1 MSKITLNFFGEII
14 TVEKPKSLSALR
26 KDISRLFCFS
36 AQDAAE
42 IILTYNDNGDK
53 AIIANDD
60 DLKAFFNSKAT
71 MIDLDISQNSQIYKD
86 NLNQLQ
92 EESLKDKKCLEELLK
107 KKEEF
112 KKLRQTKFEA
122 ERKEMKEIQ
131 AKINE
136 LSRKKIEIRKKILE
150 GVRELEKQKKENDKK
165 IMELQKKLGLPLENE
180 KKKPEIKM
188 NFRMM
193 PMHHLHHPMFRFK
206 PPCHKKNL
214 NKKPLE
220 VKFGNTEYI
229 NIPKEENNDYDLKMK
244 TIDDWGKCL
253 LSKTQE
259 ITNRLAETFKGFPV
273 LNFSLDFEDD
283 KKEEKKVEKKE
294 EKKEEPK
301 NEIKE
306 EKVTHQFYICDGCG
320 MNPIVGKRY
329 NCKKCSNFDFCEKC
343 YDKNKKT
350 HGHEFTVIEKPMFG
364 NLFFPNIQPHHHHHK
379 KNPLFRHKS
388 KKHMP
393 ELKLKGMKPEGVPKK
408 MEHCP
413 TMGNIFEKPKDIS
426 NKIIHFGVKCDGC
439 GKFPIVGCRYKCA
452 VCDDFDYCED
462 CEKKLSEKHNHPF
475 LKIYEPK
482 MKPAFFQIFNKQ

>member
-188 NFRMM
+188 NFRM
-193 PMHHLHHPMFRFK
+193 K
-206 PPCHKKNL
+206 P
-214 NKKPLE
+214 
-220 VKFGNTEYI
+220 
-229 NIPKEENNDYDLKMK
+229 IPN
-244 TIDDWGKCL
+244 
-253 LSKTQE
+253 
-259 ITNRLAETFKGFPV
+259 V
-273 LNFSLDFEDD
+273 
-283 KKEEKKVEKKE
+283 
-294 EKKEEPK
+294 
-301 NEIKE
+301 
-306 EKVTHQFYICDGCG
+306 
-320 MNPIVGKRY
+320 
-329 NCKKCSNFDFCEKC
+329 
-343 YDKNKKT
+343 
-350 HGHEFTVIEKPMFG
+350 
-364 NLFFPNIQPHHHHHK
+364 
-379 KNPLFRHKS
+379 
-388 KKHMP
+388 
-393 ELKLKGMKPEGVPKK
+393 
-408 MEHCP
+408 
-413 TMGNIFEKPKDIS
+413 
-426 NKIIHFGVKCDGC
+426 
-439 GKFPIVGCRYKCA
+439 
-452 VCDDFDYCED
+452 
-462 CEKKLSEKHNHPF
+462 
-475 LKIYEPK
+475 
-482 MKPAFFQIFNKQ
+482 QI